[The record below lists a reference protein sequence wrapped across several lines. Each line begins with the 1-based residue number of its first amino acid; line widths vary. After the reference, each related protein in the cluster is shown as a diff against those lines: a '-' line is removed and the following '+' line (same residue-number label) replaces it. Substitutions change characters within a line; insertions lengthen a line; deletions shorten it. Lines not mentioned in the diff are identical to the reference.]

1 MFSCRVQHFAAGC
14 SKTCLNHW
22 LFTGSPHFSSIFG
35 PVNPADYP
43 PGAPRLQLLLVQPTA
58 LPKGDELYLGL
69 ARLPRSRTK
78 VRNTYSMFIIYNIYL
93 LYLYV
98 FIYIYIVVYESPGMG
113 FTGSVLDQKLFRLH
127 KFLVAQGGPRPYLTV
142 TQDFYMR
149 TCYWR
154 DAFTAQKRTT
164 SQHAI
169 GITCNI
175 L

>member
-98 FIYIYIVVYESPGMG
+98 FIYI
-113 FTGSVLDQKLFRLH
+113 LLFMKVQEWGLQ
-127 KFLVAQGGPRPYLTV
+127 AQCWIKSCFGCINFWWPKAGHV
-142 TQDFYMR
+142 
-149 TCYWR
+149 
-154 DAFTAQKRTT
+154 
-164 SQHAI
+164 HI
-169 GITCNI
+169 
-175 L
+175 